1 MKYFAQRDK
10 PAKKHQ
16 KRKQEISGQR
26 CIGIPQPIQ
35 NQFNINF
42 ICVHLQ
48 NKLFVQCNAFE
59 VLFVCVCVCVC
70 VCLLAVR
77 FHFVSV
83 LSTQEF
89 VNNFQLLCKAFR
101 MSSREWKRRRSKGNT
116 WENQLEKIPFIFSHI
131 RFAWKYTAYNFE
143 NINLR
148 KLQNN
153 MNCLWIVRLF
163 TLCYLFDLNET
174 WDAKCCSEINL
185 LCGITKARHS
195 RYVCFRRGRERER
208 RKQLHQNWY
217 RKKGQWNMF
226 INRRFIAFRLLHSSN
241 YLITRIFMVSAKM
254 LFACP
259 MNKRVAFNLKYS
271 FCLANFIFFYSKIK
285 HHMQMSC
292 STGREWMT
300 MVVKFMCQKTTF

>member
-1 MKYFAQRDK
+1 MYICKTNCSFNVT
-10 PAKKHQ
+10 H
-16 KRKQEISGQR
+16 SR
-26 CIGIPQPIQ
+26 C
-35 NQFNINF
+35 
-42 ICVHLQ
+42 CL
-48 NKLFVQCNAFE
+48 CAY
-59 VLFVCVCVCVC
+59 VC

-116 WENQLEKIPFIFSHI
+116 WENQLEKIPFILSHI

-195 RYVCFRRGRERER
+195 RYVCFRREREREESSSTKIDIAKR
-208 RKQLHQNWY
+208 TMKHVHKSQIYCFSPVTFKQLSYHPNIYGFGQN
-217 RKKGQWNMF
+217 
-226 INRRFIAFRLLHSSN
+226 AVRLSN
-241 YLITRIFMVSAKM
+241 EQKIRI
-254 LFACP
+254 
-259 MNKRVAFNLKYS
+259 
-271 FCLANFIFFYSKIK
+271 
-285 HHMQMSC
+285 
-292 STGREWMT
+292 
-300 MVVKFMCQKTTF
+300 